1 MLDILIKKAQINHN
15 EGHISLVVTIQE
27 GPLSGTRLRTILT
40 LRDRSILDLIHTI
53 LGPSFNH
60 KITEAYRQALLLDS
74 RFTTL
79 PACMDNKRHLINEF
93 TKLLANQATTLLL
106 DHPTLDTPLID
117 LLQTKMLKNVQIM
130 QTKQG
135 TSLTQKIKLK
145 LNHSCLLNLEGQ
157 LTNQYVFTFENYKQA
172 TRKIFTLLKHS
183 EKILQHIAKEM
194 QPINKPIQ
202 GYVSGVDMSKTL

>member
-1 MLDILIKKAQINHN
+1 M
-15 EGHISLVVTIQE
+15 
-27 GPLSGTRLRTILT
+27 
-40 LRDRSILDLIHTI
+40 
-53 LGPSFNH
+53 
-60 KITEAYRQALLLDS
+60 
-74 RFTTL
+74 
-79 PACMDNKRHLINEF
+79 INEF

-202 GYVSGVDMSKTL
+202 GYVSGVDMSRTL